1 LDNETTV
8 LEVGPGYG
16 GIVRRFLARGIP
28 FKEYYALDL
37 PGQNVEYLLKGFS
50 QITVH
55 FLRADSEDAFLLFQF
70 DVGFSSPTSKHLH
83 PSFETAFATVRGI

>member
-1 LDNETTV
+1 M

-37 PGQNVEYLLKGFS
+37 SGQNVEYLPKEFS
-50 QITVH
+50 QTTVH
-55 FLRADSEDAFLLFQF
+55 FLRADIEDAFLPFQF
-70 DVGFSSPTSKHLH
+70 DIGFSSPTSKHLY